1 MGAILGTVMK
11 MTMHIDEALL
21 EEVMKATG
29 ATSKTAAV
37 DAALRKVAR
46 KFAQREQ
53 WKKGWDMS
61 PEDIRASFDAEMALG
76 IAPHA
81 PSMVAETTVNY
92 RAHGTKRPR

>member
-1 MGAILGTVMK
+1 MK

-46 KFAQREQ
+46 KYAQRER
-53 WKKGWDMS
+53 WKVGLNMTPDEIGAEFDGDWAEGLKAHS
-61 PEDIRASFDAEMALG
+61 PTLLAEPTPP
-76 IAPHA
+76 IAPHG
-81 PSMVAETTVNY
+81 
-92 RAHGTKRPR
+92 RKRPR

>member
-1 MGAILGTVMK
+1 MK

-46 KFAQREQ
+46 KYAQRER
-53 WKKGWDMS
+53 WKVGLGMT
-61 PEDIRASFDAEMALG
+61 PEEIGASFDADLAMGLRGHEPSL
-76 IAPHA
+76 IAEEP
-81 PSMVAETTVNY
+81 VTY
-92 RAHGTKRPR
+92 KAHGRKRSR